1 MGVKSHYFRIIMASS
16 PGNTCASSYLID
28 SGLIELSR
36 SDSGVEAFGLNW
48 ALGSCCWIQHKAFLS
63 EYLPLARSRIMGS
76 PRIIR
81 VMKSALLVI
90 DVQRGLF
97 DKHPRPD
104 EADAVVD
111 RINALAA
118 RARSA
123 GVPVVFVHHES
134 EDGELDY
141 GCESWKLEQRLN
153 FQPGDATLRKS
164 TPDSFLRTDLS
175 ALLAAW
181 KTTRLVVCG
190 YASEFCVDTT
200 VRRAAALGFSVVI
213 ASDAHTTHDKS
224 HASAAT
230 IRAHH
235 NATLS
240 DIESFGPVISAVD
253 SLQIGF

>member
-1 MGVKSHYFRIIMASS
+1 
-16 PGNTCASSYLID
+16 
-28 SGLIELSR
+28 
-36 SDSGVEAFGLNW
+36 
-48 ALGSCCWIQHKAFLS
+48 
-63 EYLPLARSRIMGS
+63 
-76 PRIIR
+76 
-81 VMKSALLVI
+81 MKSALLVI
-90 DVQRGLF
+90 DVQRALF

-104 EADAVVD
+104 EADVIVD

-118 RARSA
+118 RARSN

-134 EDGELDY
+134 KNGELDY
-141 GCESWKLEQRLN
+141 GGESWKLEQRLN
-153 FQPGDATLRKS
+153 FQPGDTRLRKT

-175 ALLAAW
+175 ALLAGW
-181 KTTRLVVCG
+181 KTTRLVMCG

-213 ASDAHTTHDKS
+213 AADAHTTHDKR

-240 DIESFGPVISAVD
+240 GIESFGPVISAVD
-253 SLQIGF
+253 SLQISF

>member
-1 MGVKSHYFRIIMASS
+1 M
-16 PGNTCASSYLID
+16 N
-28 SGLIELSR
+28 
-36 SDSGVEAFGLNW
+36 
-48 ALGSCCWIQHKAFLS
+48 
-63 EYLPLARSRIMGS
+63 
-76 PRIIR
+76 
-81 VMKSALLVI
+81 SALLVI

-104 EADAVVD
+104 ESDVVVD

-118 RARSA
+118 RARDA
-123 GVPVVFVHHES
+123 GVPVVFIHHES
-134 EDGELDY
+134 QNDELEY
-141 GCESWKLEQRLN
+141 GSQNWMLEQRLN
-153 FQPGDATLRKS
+153 SQPADTTLRKT

-181 KTTRLVVCG
+181 NTTRLVICG

-213 ASDAHTTHDKS
+213 AADAHTTHDKS
-224 HASAAT
+224 HASAAM

-253 SLQIGF
+253 SLHISF